1 MYQEIMCNFENIYEA
16 YRLAHRGK
24 TNSPDVIEFDK
35 HKLYNLNKILEY
47 LQKKEWNKIFK
58 YYRFKLYDPKDR
70 IVDAMVFEGRIVQ
83 HILCDKILRL
93 FFDKRLVKENCACRI
108 GKGTDYANNL
118 VKQGL
123 TKVLRKHKDC
133 YVLKMDV
140 RKYFPSIDRSVLK
153 NLISIFPD
161 KEILELLYYII
172 DHCPEENGLPI
183 GNQTSQWFALFYLNT
198 IDRII
203 KEKYRIKYYAR
214 YMDDLIIIL
223 ASKEL
228 LNELRYVAKE
238 KLHLLFNSKTQLIP
252 LHKGFSFLGWR
263 YKIIGRKIIK
273 RIDNSK
279 RKSRIETIRD
289 IRTPEQYTSVKQY
302 LSRGNTWLFQKHYLQ
317 QRRLNYGYN

>member
-1 MYQEIMCNFENIYEA
+1 MYQEIMCNFKNIYDA

-47 LQKKEWNKIFK
+47 LQKKEWDKIFK
-58 YYRFKLYDPKDR
+58 YYRFKLYDPKER
-70 IVDAMVFEGRIVQ
+70 VVDAMVFEGRIVQ
-83 HILCDKILRL
+83 HVLCDKILRP

-123 TKVLRKHKDC
+123 SKVLRTHKDC

-153 NLISIFPD
+153 ELISIFPD
-161 KEILELLYYII
+161 KDILELLYYII
-172 DHCPEENGLPI
+172 DHSPEENGLPI

-223 ASKEL
+223 ADRQL
-228 LNELRYVAKE
+228 LTELRYAAKE
-238 KLHLLFNSKTQLIP
+238 TLHLLFNNKTQLIP
-252 LHKGFSFLGWR
+252 LHKGFCFLGWR
-263 YKIIGRKIIK
+263 YKIIGKKIIK

-279 RKSRIETIRD
+279 RKTRINTIRN
-289 IRTPEQYTSVKQY
+289 IKTPEQLQSVTQY
-302 LSRGNTWLFQKHYLQ
+302 LNRGNTWQFQKYYLQ

>member
-35 HKLYNLNKILEY
+35 NKLYNLNKILEY
-47 LQKKEWNKIFK
+47 LQKKEWDKLFK
-58 YYRFKLYDPKDR
+58 YYRFKLYDPKER

-83 HILCDKILRL
+83 HILCDKILRP

-140 RKYFPSIDRSVLK
+140 RKYFLSIDRSILK

-183 GNQTSQWFALFYLNT
+183 GNQTSQWFALFYLNP

-203 KEKYRIKYYAR
+203 KEKYHQKYYAH

-263 YKIIGRKIIK
+263 YKIIGKKVIK
-273 RIDNSK
+273 RVDNSK
-279 RKSRIETIRD
+279 RKARIKTIRN
-289 IRTPEQYTSVKQY
+289 IRTPEQYTSIKQY

>member
-35 HKLYNLNKILEY
+35 NKLYNLNKILEY
-47 LQKKEWNKIFK
+47 LQKKEWDKIFK
-58 YYRFKLYDPKDR
+58 YYRFKLYDPKER

-83 HILCDKILRL
+83 HVLCDKILRP

-108 GKGTDYANNL
+108 SKGTDYANNL

-123 TKVLRKHKDC
+123 TKILRKHKDC

-153 NLISIFPD
+153 KLISIFPD

-203 KEKYRIKYYAR
+203 KEKYHQKYYAR

-223 ASKEL
+223 ADRQL

-263 YKIIGRKIIK
+263 YKIIKKKII
-273 RIDNSK
+273 RRVDNSK
-279 RKSRIETIRD
+279 RKSRIKTIRN
-289 IRTPEQYTSVKQY
+289 IRTPEQYISVKQY

>member
-35 HKLYNLNKILEY
+35 NKLYNLNKILEY
-47 LQKKEWNKIFK
+47 LQKKEWDKLFK
-58 YYRFKLYDPKDR
+58 YYRFKLYDPKER

-83 HILCDKILRL
+83 HILCDKILRP

-140 RKYFPSIDRSVLK
+140 RKYFLSIDRSILK

-203 KEKYRIKYYAR
+203 KEKYHQKYYAR

-263 YKIIGRKIIK
+263 YKIIGKKVIK
-273 RIDNSK
+273 RVDNSK
-279 RKSRIETIRD
+279 RKARIKTIRN
-289 IRTPEQYTSVKQY
+289 IRTPEQYTSIKQY

>member
-47 LQKKEWNKIFK
+47 LQKKEWDKLFK
-58 YYRFKLYDPKDR
+58 YYRFKLYDPKER

-83 HILCDKILRL
+83 HILCDKILRP
-93 FFDKRLVKENCACRI
+93 FFDKRLVKENSACRI
-108 GKGTDYANNL
+108 GKGTDFANNL

-123 TKVLRKHKDC
+123 TKVLRKHEDR

-140 RKYFPSIDRSVLK
+140 RKYFPSIDRAVLK
-153 NLISIFPD
+153 TLISIFPD

-183 GNQTSQWFALFYLNT
+183 GNQTSQWFALFYLNP

-203 KEKYRIKYYAR
+203 KEKYHQKYYAR

-263 YKIIGRKIIK
+263 YKIIGKKIIK

-279 RKSRIETIRD
+279 RKSRIETIRN
-289 IRTPEQYTSVKQY
+289 IRTPEQYISVKQY

>member
-1 MYQEIMCNFENIYEA
+1 MYQEIMCNFENIYAA

-47 LQKKEWNKIFK
+47 LQKKEWDKIFK
-58 YYRFKLYDPKDR
+58 YYRFKLYDPKER

-83 HILCDKILRL
+83 HVLCDKILRP
-93 FFDKRLVKENCACRI
+93 FFDKRLVTENCACRI

-123 TKVLRKHKDC
+123 TKVLRKHEDC

-140 RKYFPSIDRSVLK
+140 RKYFPSIDRLILK
-153 NLISIFPD
+153 ELISIFPD

-183 GNQTSQWFALFYLNT
+183 GNQTSQWFALFYLNP

-203 KEKYRIKYYAR
+203 KEKYRQKYYTR
-214 YMDDLIIIL
+214 YMDDLIIIS
-223 ASKEL
+223 AGREL

-252 LHKGFSFLGWR
+252 LHKGFCFLGWR
-263 YKIIGRKIIK
+263 YKIIGKKIIK

-279 RKSRIETIRD
+279 RKSRINTILD
-289 IRTPEQYTSVKQY
+289 IKTPEQYLSVKQY

>member
-58 YYRFKLYDPKDR
+58 YYRFKLYDPKER

-83 HILCDKILRL
+83 HILCDKILRP

-183 GNQTSQWFALFYLNT
+183 GNQTSQWFALFYLNP

-203 KEKYRIKYYAR
+203 KEKYHQKYYAR

-223 ASKEL
+223 ADRQL

-263 YKIIGRKIIK
+263 YKIIGKKIIK

-279 RKSRIETIRD
+279 RKSRIETIRN
-289 IRTPEQYTSVKQY
+289 IRTPEQYISVKQY

>member
-35 HKLYNLNKILEY
+35 NKLYNLNKILEY
-47 LQKKEWNKIFK
+47 LQKKEWNKLFK
-58 YYRFKLYDPKDR
+58 YYRFKLYDPKER

-83 HILCDKILRL
+83 HILCDKILRP
-93 FFDKRLVKENCACRI
+93 FFDKRLVKENSACRI
-108 GKGTDYANNL
+108 GKGTDFASAL

-123 TKVLRKHKDC
+123 TKVLRKHRDC

-140 RKYFPSIDRSVLK
+140 RKYFPSIDRAILK

-183 GNQTSQWFALFYLNT
+183 GNQTSQWFALFYLNP

-203 KEKYRIKYYAR
+203 KEKYHQKYYAR

-263 YKIIGRKIIK
+263 YKIIKKKII
-273 RIDNSK
+273 RRVDNSK
-279 RKSRIETIRD
+279 RKARIKTIRN
-289 IRTPEQYTSVKQY
+289 IRTPEQYVSVKQY

>member
-47 LQKKEWNKIFK
+47 LQKKEWDKIFK
-58 YYRFKLYDPKDR
+58 YYRFKLYDPKER

-83 HILCDKILRL
+83 HVLCDKILRP
-93 FFDKRLVKENCACRI
+93 FFDKRLVKENSACRI

-153 NLISIFPD
+153 TLISIFPD

-203 KEKYRIKYYAR
+203 KEKYRVKYYAR

-223 ASKEL
+223 ADRQL
-228 LNELRYVAKE
+228 LNELRYAAKE

-263 YKIIGRKIIK
+263 YKIIKKKII
-273 RIDNSK
+273 RRVDNSK
-279 RKSRIETIRD
+279 RKARIKTIRN
-289 IRTPEQYTSVKQY
+289 IRTPEQYISVKQY
-302 LSRGNTWLFQKHYLQ
+302 LNRGNTWLFQKHYLQ

>member
-35 HKLYNLNKILEY
+35 HKLYNLNRILEY
-47 LQKKEWNKIFK
+47 LQKKEWDKLFK
-58 YYRFKLYDPKDR
+58 YYRFKLYDPKER

-83 HILCDKILRL
+83 HVLCDKILRP

-183 GNQTSQWFALFYLNT
+183 GNQTSQWFALFYLNP

-214 YMDDLIIIL
+214 YMDDLTIIL
-223 ASKEL
+223 ADRQL

-252 LHKGFSFLGWR
+252 LYKGFSFLGWR
-263 YKIIGRKIIK
+263 YKIMGKKIIK

-279 RKSRIETIRD
+279 RKSRIETIRN
-289 IRTPEQYTSVKQY
+289 IKTPEQYISVKQY

>member
-1 MYQEIMCNFENIYEA
+1 MYQEIMCNFENIYDA

-24 TNSPDVIEFDK
+24 ANSPDVIEFDK

-47 LQKKEWNKIFK
+47 LQKKEWDKIFK
-58 YYRFKLYDPKDR
+58 YYRFKLYDPKER

-83 HILCDKILRL
+83 HVLCDKILRP

-153 NLISIFPD
+153 ELISIFPD
-161 KEILELLYYII
+161 KEILKLLYYII

-183 GNQTSQWFALFYLNT
+183 GNQTSQWFALFYLNP

-203 KEKYRIKYYAR
+203 KEKYHQKYYAC

-223 ASKEL
+223 TGREL

-252 LHKGFSFLGWR
+252 LHKGFCFLGWR
-263 YKIIGRKIIK
+263 YKIIGKKIIK

-279 RKSRIETIRD
+279 RKSRINTILD
-289 IRTPEQYTSVKQY
+289 IKTPEQYLSVKQY

>member
-16 YRLAHRGK
+16 YCLAHRGK

-35 HKLYNLNKILEY
+35 NKLYNLNKILEY
-47 LQKKEWNKIFK
+47 LQKKEWDKLFK
-58 YYRFKLYDPKDR
+58 YYRFKLYDPKER

-83 HILCDKILRL
+83 HVLCDKILRP
-93 FFDKRLVKENCACRI
+93 FFDKRLVKENSACRI
-108 GKGTDYANNL
+108 GKGTDFASAL

-133 YVLKMDV
+133 YVLKMDI
-140 RKYFPSIDRSVLK
+140 RKYFPSIDRVVLK
-153 NLISIFPD
+153 ELISIFPD

-183 GNQTSQWFALFYLNT
+183 GNQTSQWFALFYLNL

-203 KEKYRIKYYAR
+203 KEKYRQKYYAR
-214 YMDDLIIIL
+214 YMDDLIIIS
-223 ASKEL
+223 ASREL

-263 YKIIGRKIIK
+263 YKIIGKKIIK

-279 RKSRIETIRD
+279 RKARLKTIHN
-289 IRTPEQYTSVKQY
+289 IKTPEQYISVKQY
-302 LSRGNTWLFQKHYLQ
+302 LSRGNTWLFQKHYL
-317 QRRLNYGYN
+317 R